1 MLKEIFRVFWNEL
14 RVVSRDKGILIF
26 IVLAPLL
33 YPLLYSYTYTNEVV
47 REVPC
52 AVVDDS
58 HSALSR
64 ELIRKVDATPGV
76 NVACLCHSMA
86 EAEERM
92 KRREVYGI
100 LHIPSSFSKD
110 VARGKQTHVG
120 YYSDMG
126 SMLYYKTMLIAVN
139 SLALDMGKE
148 IRIAQY
154 LHGTTDRQEALSKMP
169 VEYDYTALFNPQGG
183 FACFLIPP
191 VLMLIIQQTLLLG
204 VGMQMGNTREK
215 YGCPMPRKGSVG
227 DFILGK
233 ALVYFCI
240 YLVMAIYMFTVVTR
254 SFHLQHLGDY
264 WTFIAFVVPYILACI
279 FFAMCLS
286 FLVYRREDC
295 ILLFMFLSVPFLF
308 VSGISWPRTAI
319 PQLWQWVSCLIP
331 STFGMNGYVRI
342 ASLGA
347 SLLDVS
353 KEFFALWVQ
362 AIAYFFLAFLLYERQ
377 GHVNPRHVPSPAP
390 LAT

>member
-240 YLVMAIYMFTVVTR
+240 YLVMAIYMFTVITR
-254 SFHLQHLGDY
+254 SFHLQHLGD
-264 WTFIAFVVPYILACI
+264 
-279 FFAMCLS
+279 
-286 FLVYRREDC
+286 
-295 ILLFMFLSVPFLF
+295 
-308 VSGISWPRTAI
+308 
-319 PQLWQWVSCLIP
+319 
-331 STFGMNGYVRI
+331 
-342 ASLGA
+342 
-347 SLLDVS
+347 
-353 KEFFALWVQ
+353 
-362 AIAYFFLAFLLYERQ
+362 
-377 GHVNPRHVPSPAP
+377 
-390 LAT
+390 